1 MVKLQTQKLSHM
13 TGKQKQFPQILI
25 KKVAYEI
32 QNLYSLLAFS
42 LITIVFLI
50 VVSIDYYLIKY
61 QAKQNYLLPFHNTNN
76 KLKKFCVSNI
86 L

>member
-1 MVKLQTQKLSHM
+1 MVKLQTQELSHM
-13 TGKQKQFPQILI
+13 TEKQKQFPQILI

-42 LITIVFLI
+42 LITIVLLM

-61 QAKQNYLLPFHNTNN
+61 RAKQNYLLPFHNTNN
-76 KLKKFCVSNI
+76 ELKKFCVNN
-86 L
+86 LL

>member
-1 MVKLQTQKLSHM
+1 M
-13 TGKQKQFPQILI
+13 TEKQKQILI
-25 KKVAYEI
+25 KKVVYEI

-42 LITIVFLI
+42 LITTVFLI

-76 KLKKFCVSNI
+76 ELKKFCVSNI